1 MLGWVVQSHCQGEY
15 RNCTVA
21 EVAVVAE
28 ANEVLKQIYLRVLRQ
43 VSDVKL
49 TRSSIMLHSL

>member
-1 MLGWVVQSHCQGEY
+1 MLGWVAQSDCQGEY

-28 ANEVLKQIYLRVLRQ
+28 ANEVLKRINLRVLRQ
-43 VSDVKL
+43 VSDVQDF
-49 TRSSIMLHSL
+49 MLL